1 MGGGLFL
8 LVFIAIG
15 AFVFANLVVA
25 VVVTNLVSECCFST
39 LIYFL
44 LRRRSVSFTHLYL
57 SSYHSGRSR
66 ERTPSGREHA
76 VCLGSYLSGSS
87 RVRTPSGREHAVCQA
102 SYQNGSDMRPR
113 EVQKLDCRLRE
124 LAQLQINTGNAKKTR
139 FFSVWL
145 YWGVLITL

>member
-1 MGGGLFL
+1 M
-8 LVFIAIG
+8 FIAIG

-44 LRRRSVSFTHLYL
+44 LRRRSVTHLYL

-66 ERTPSGREHA
+66 DRTPSGREHA

-124 LAQLQINTGNAKKTR
+124 LAQLQINTGNAKKTC
-139 FFSVWL
+139 FLVFG
-145 YWGVLITL
+145 YTGVF

>member
-44 LRRRSVSFTHLYL
+44 LRRRSVSFTYLY
-57 SSYHSGRSR
+57 
-66 ERTPSGREHA
+66 
-76 VCLGSYLSGSS
+76 LGSYHSGSS

-124 LAQLQINTGNAKKTR
+124 LAQLQINTGNAKKNPV
-139 FFSVWL
+139 F
-145 YWGVLITL
+145 

>member
-25 VVVTNLVSECCFST
+25 VVVTNLVSERMLFFHSD
-39 LIYFL
+39 IFL
-44 LRRRSVSFTHLYL
+44 LRRHSVSFTHLYL
-57 SSYHSGRSR
+57 GSYH
-66 ERTPSGREHA
+66 
-76 VCLGSYLSGSS
+76 SGSS

-102 SYQNGSDMRPR
+102 SYQNGSDMRPL

-124 LAQLQINTGNAKKTR
+124 LAQLQINNGNAKKPCFLVFGYT
-139 FFSVWL
+139 
-145 YWGVLITL
+145 GVF